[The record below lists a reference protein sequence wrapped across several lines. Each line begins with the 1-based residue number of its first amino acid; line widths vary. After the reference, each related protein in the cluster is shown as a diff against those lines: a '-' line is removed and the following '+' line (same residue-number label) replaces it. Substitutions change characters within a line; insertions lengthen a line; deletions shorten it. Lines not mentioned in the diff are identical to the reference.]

1 MPKRRSLSLTLPKTS
16 EWPRWVIGLWLVVL
30 IGSAVAVVC
39 SGVAAGLRNRRP
51 AIALQFAPGDAR
63 ALSRMA
69 DTSLL
74 VEDGQLRDPSEPRRY
89 ARAAL
94 ARDATLPASWRVLG
108 LTAPDG
114 SALSVKLL
122 ETAER
127 LSRRDAPTQLALIEL
142 AVGRGDILGALAH
155 YDILLRIS
163 SAYDAVLFPVLVGA
177 STEPQI
183 RQVLGQQLLRAPMWR
198 RRFLAYMVNAAT
210 PYPVQADLFS
220 AIAKGGKA
228 FPDSDI
234 VASQATNSALGGNY
248 AIARHLYGLVAPGEV
263 TQRLRNGGFDTDGG
277 VPPFDWQYDSDGA
290 LTVAVASFGPGRR
303 LEIISERG
311 DGARAA
317 RQLLFLA
324 PGRYRLAAQ
333 VGAIEGEPAGRPY
346 MTMTCADAG
355 TPLLTVDTQP
365 KARRVTGMV
374 SVPNGCAVQWLE
386 LGMRQDPNG
395 ARAAAWVD
403 GVAIDRVGG

>member
-16 EWPRWVIGLWLVVL
+16 EWPRWMLGLWLVVL
-30 IGSAVAVVC
+30 VGSAIAVVC
-39 SGVAAGLRNRRP
+39 SGMAAGLRDRRP
-51 AIALQFAPGDAR
+51 AVALQFFPSDAR
-63 ALSRMA
+63 ALSRIA
-69 DTSLL
+69 DTTLL
-74 VEDGQLRDPSEPRRY
+74 VEDWRLRDPSKPRRY

-94 ARDATLPASWRVLG
+94 ARDATLPAAWRVLG
-108 LTAPDG
+108 LTLPDRT
-114 SALSVKLL
+114 ALSIKLL
-122 ETAER
+122 ETAQR

-142 AVGRGDILGALAH
+142 AVGRGDILGALGH

-163 SAYDAVLFPVLVGA
+163 SAYDAVLFPTLVGA

-183 RQVLGQQLLRAPMWR
+183 RQVLGEQLLRAPMWR

-210 PYPVQADLFS
+210 PYQVQADLFS

-234 VASQATNSALGGNY
+234 VASQATNSALGGQY
-248 AIARHLYGLVAPGEV
+248 AIARHLFGLVAPGEV
-263 TQRLRNGGFDTDGG
+263 AQRLRNGNFEKDGG
-277 VPPFDWQYDSDGA
+277 VPPFDWQYDTDGA

-317 RQLLFLA
+317 RQLLFLT

-333 VGAIEGEPAGRPY
+333 FGKIEGEPAGSLY

-355 TPLLTVDTQP
+355 TPLLTINTQP
-365 KARRVTGMV
+365 KAGRAAGIV
-374 SVPNGCAVQWLE
+374 SVPSGCTVQWLE

-395 ARAAAWVD
+395 TRSAAWVD
-403 GVAIDRVGG
+403 DVAIDRVGG

>member
-1 MPKRRSLSLTLPKTS
+1 MAKRRSLSLSLPRTS
-16 EWPRWVIGLWLVVL
+16 EWPRCVIGLWLVVL
-30 IGSAVAVVC
+30 FGSAIAVVC
-39 SGVAAGLRNRRP
+39 SGVATGLRNRRP
-51 AIALQFAPGDAR
+51 AVALQFAPADAR

-74 VEDGQLRDPSEPRRY
+74 IEDGQLRNPGEPRRY

-94 ARDATLPASWRVLG
+94 TRDATLPAAWRVLG
-108 LTAPDG
+108 LTSLDR
-114 SALSVKLL
+114 SALSIKLL
-122 ETAER
+122 ETAQR
-127 LSRRDAPTQLALIEL
+127 LSRRDAPTQMALMEL
-142 AVGRGDILGALAH
+142 AVGRKDILGALGH

-163 SAYDAVLFPVLVGA
+163 SAYDAVLFPMLVNA
-177 STEPQI
+177 STDPQI

-210 PYPVQADLFS
+210 PYPVQAELFS

-234 VASQATNSALGGNY
+234 VASQATNSALGGHY
-248 AIARHLYGLVAPGEV
+248 AIARHLFGLVAPGEV
-263 TQRLRNGGFDTDGG
+263 AQRLRNGGFDKDGG
-277 VPPFDWQYDSDGA
+277 VPPFDWQFDTDGA
-290 LTVAVASFGPGRR
+290 LTVAVASFGRGRR

-317 RQLLFLA
+317 RQLLFLT

-333 VGAIEGEPAGRPY
+333 VGAIEGEPAGSPY
-346 MTMTCADAG
+346 MTITCADAG
-355 TPLLTVDTQP
+355 TPLVTVEMQA
-365 KARRVTGMV
+365 KAGRAAGIVT
-374 SVPNGCAVQWLE
+374 VPNSCAVQWLE

-403 GVAIDRVGG
+403 GVAIDHVGG

>member
-1 MPKRRSLSLTLPKTS
+1 
-16 EWPRWVIGLWLVVL
+16 VIGLWLVVL
-30 IGSAVAVVC
+30 VGSAVAVVC

-51 AIALQFAPGDAR
+51 AVALQFVPGDAR

-74 VEDGQLRDPSEPRRY
+74 VENGQLRDPSEARRY

-94 ARDATLPASWRVLG
+94 ARDATLPASWRILG
-108 LTAPDG
+108 LIAPDG
-114 SALSVKLL
+114 SALSIKLL
-122 ETAER
+122 ETAQR
-127 LSRRDAPTQLALIEL
+127 LSRRDALTQFALIEL
-142 AVGRGDILGALAH
+142 AVGRGDILGALDH

-163 SAYDAVLFPVLVGA
+163 SAYDAVLFPVLLGA
-177 STEPQI
+177 STEPPI
-183 RQVLGQQLLRAPMWR
+183 RQVLGQKLLRAPMWR
-198 RRFLAYMVNAAT
+198 RRFLAYMVNTAT

-220 AIAKGGKA
+220 AIAKGGRS

-248 AIARHLYGLVAPGEV
+248 AIARHLYGLVAPSEV
-263 TQRLRNGGFDTDGG
+263 TQRLRNGGFDKDGG
-277 VPPFDWQYDSDGA
+277 VPPFDWQYDTDGA
-290 LTVAVASFGPGRR
+290 LTVAVASFGPGQR

-317 RQLLFLA
+317 RQLLFLT
-324 PGRYRLAAQ
+324 PGRYRLAGQ
-333 VGAIEGEPAGRPY
+333 VGAIEGESVGRPY

-365 KARRVTGMV
+365 KAGRAAGIVI
-374 SVPNGCAVQWLE
+374 VPNGCAVQWLE
-386 LGMRQDPNG
+386 LGMRQNSIG
-395 ARAAAWVD
+395 TRAAAWID